1 MTAHPSRLALIG
13 LAMGLIAACGG
24 GTTTTSTSAP
34 SPSDSSV
41 PTPTLAPDD
50 LDLMQ
55 QEAQG
60 LLGMNEGDLPED
72 VRIGRRGDEA
82 FALTE
87 DHVIGRRTVELDD
100 TDGSGFRVT
109 VVHLEVPSGLATF
122 ELEAG

>member
-1 MTAHPSRLALIG
+1 MTARPRIALLG
-13 LAMGLIAACGG
+13 LTVLLVSACGG
-24 GTTTTSTSAP
+24 DATTTTTPMPPTSE
-34 SPSDSSV
+34 SLV
-41 PTPTLAPDD
+41 PAPTLGPDD

-55 QEAQG
+55 QEAHG
-60 LLGMNEGDLPED
+60 LLGMNEDDLPEE
-72 VRIGRRGDEA
+72 VRIARRGEEA

-109 VVHLEVPSGLATF
+109 IVHLEVPSGVETF